1 MQVYLPMENYIKKL
15 EFDYGVGVL
24 SSVSEEK
31 AKAQTSRKK
40 NVASYNQWLLTD
52 IPEQENFLNIYE
64 PVNKQSQIIIDGLKN
79 QNFILTLF
87 ISDTKKILAIN
98 DTRENY
104 DIQINEMIEEKFN
117 LLQSMTGLELVQ
129 FVNKRCRNHDMAK
142 SSALLYQAN
151 IKGTFIPNGEESDFL
166 IFNPHKDF
174 INVTPKSAVLSA
186 SKLIL

>member
-40 NVASYNQWLLTD
+40 NVASYNQWLLSD

-87 ISDTKKILAIN
+87 ISDTKK
-98 DTRENY
+98 
-104 DIQINEMIEEKFN
+104 
-117 LLQSMTGLELVQ
+117 
-129 FVNKRCRNHDMAK
+129 K
-142 SSALLYQAN
+142 S
-151 IKGTFIPNGEESDFL
+151 
-166 IFNPHKDF
+166 
-174 INVTPKSAVLSA
+174 
-186 SKLIL
+186 